1 MQKTMG
7 WLKSHAI
14 LIREMSLHIVQHR
27 QLVSDITRLHMSM
40 SVDTMA
46 RKFCWLQPVLGMI

>member
-7 WLKSHAI
+7 WLKSRAI
-14 LIREMSLHIVQHR
+14 LIQEMLLDIVQHS
-27 QLVSDITRLHMSM
+27 QLVSDIIQLHINM

-46 RKFCWLQPVLGMI
+46 RMYC

>member
-7 WLKSHAI
+7 WWKSRAI
-14 LIREMSLHIVQHR
+14 LIQEMLLDIAQHG
-27 QLVSDITRLHMSM
+27 QLVSDIIQLHINM

-46 RKFCWLQPVLGMI
+46 GAFC